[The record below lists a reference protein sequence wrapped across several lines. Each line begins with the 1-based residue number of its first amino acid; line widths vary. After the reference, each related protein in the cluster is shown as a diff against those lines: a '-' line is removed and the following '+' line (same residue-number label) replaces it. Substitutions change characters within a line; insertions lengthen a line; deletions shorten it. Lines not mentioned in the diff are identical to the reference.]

1 MACYFNKVEVVH
13 MCTVFLYGLDCQAL
27 SKMDAHRIDAHD
39 QWCLCMLLGIK
50 WYQFVQNDDVQRLTK
65 QPKLTAIIQ
74 SCWLTLFGHIMCM
87 DDNADAG
94 GLEKTTRSSLH
105 HVAQHCQSGCETPPP
120 YAPWSSRFGSEPASV
135 KDDINIWCYEILE
148 LHVRN
153 EDDDLTLVLA
163 QGLEFKLS
171 LKPNFRATLSFC
183 ITLVLS
189 RVLV

>member
-74 SCWLTLFGHIMCM
+74 SC
-87 DDNADAG
+87 
-94 GLEKTTRSSLH
+94 
-105 HVAQHCQSGCETPPP
+105 
-120 YAPWSSRFGSEPASV
+120 
-135 KDDINIWCYEILE
+135 
-148 LHVRN
+148 
-153 EDDDLTLVLA
+153 
-163 QGLEFKLS
+163 
-171 LKPNFRATLSFC
+171 
-183 ITLVLS
+183 
-189 RVLV
+189 

>member
-1 MACYFNKVEVVH
+1 
-13 MCTVFLYGLDCQAL
+13 
-27 SKMDAHRIDAHD
+27 
-39 QWCLCMLLGIK
+39 
-50 WYQFVQNDDVQRLTK
+50 
-65 QPKLTAIIQ
+65 
-74 SCWLTLFGHIMCM
+74 
-87 DDNADAG
+87 
-94 GLEKTTRSSLH
+94 
-105 HVAQHCQSGCETPPP
+105 
-120 YAPWSSRFGSEPASV
+120 V